1 MGTDSGPRD
10 ANVRIRQ
17 VWERHDM
24 ITRFRAAAAPRRAT
38 RHPGG
43 RTFDRSGRLG
53 YAPPASD
60 WDRRSGTSGPAGR
73 EPDDERGIQAWGG
86 EPGLAE
92 VRVGENETFESALR
106 RFNKKIQQSG
116 ILAEARRREHYEK
129 PSVKRKRKEAKR
141 KKNARTQVG

>member
-1 MGTDSGPRD
+1 MRATGPID
-10 ANVRIRQ
+10 
-17 VWERHDM
+17 
-24 ITRFRAAAAPRRAT
+24 RFRT
-38 RHPGG
+38 
-43 RTFDRSGRLG
+43 LG
-53 YAPPASD
+53 YAPAALSP
-60 WDRRSGTSGPAGR
+60 RGVGRSVSPSAPRDPIENETRAG
-73 EPDDERGIQAWGG
+73 GG

-141 KKNARTQVG
+141 KKNARTQAG